1 VRTVAGVAACA
12 AVVACGG
19 QPAPPRA
26 DRGQGG
32 ASDTAAARVEVW
44 PVNPGGIGLRV
55 TARWVLSPDRRALL
69 VVHDPVSV
77 EADPIPDGFL
87 YANEATGAVLQLGS
101 VWDVAPS
108 PDWSRLAYGRAYV
121 LNARER
127 DTMPEAEWR
136 RVEGQLPADILER
149 RPGQLR
155 RELEARVF
163 PASSMARMDGL
174 GLTQVLRLD
183 GLGGVRPARPT
194 GRTHSL
200 YGWRVRWTP
209 NGDTLGVGTAPRM
222 TYDDGLPVRWLLVS
236 ARPGA
241 SYRDSLGVTT
251 DSSRFARVPW
261 VEGPTMELAN
271 PVDLSGLPPLTIDGG
286 SIEARD
292 GSIRVTRR
300 GRDGRPEVRV
310 LGPGTPL
317 VATANGRFVAALV
330 PRPQQLRERPS
341 GMPAEL
347 IVYHIPPR

>member
-1 VRTVAGVAACA
+1 VRVVAVVAACG
-12 AVVACGG
+12 AVIACGG

-26 DRGQGG
+26 ERGHGG
-32 ASDTAAARVEVW
+32 ASDSATTRVEVW

-87 YANEATGAVLQLGS
+87 YANEATGAVLQIGS

-108 PDWSRLAYGRAYV
+108 PDWSQLAYGRAYV

-149 RPGQLR
+149 RPGGLR
-155 RELEARVF
+155 RELQARVF

-183 GLGGVRPARPT
+183 GLGAARPARPT

-222 TYDDGLPVRWLLVS
+222 TYDDGLPVHWVLVS
-236 ARPGA
+236 ARAGA
-241 SYRDSLGVTT
+241 SYRDSLGITT

-261 VEGPTMELAN
+261 VEGPTMELADS
-271 PVDLSGLPPLTIDGG
+271 VDLSGLPPLTIDGG

-300 GRDGRPEVRV
+300 ARDGRREVQV
-310 LGPGTPL
+310 VGPGAPL
-317 VATANGRFVAALV
+317 VATANGRFVAALI
-330 PRPQQLRERPS
+330 PRPQPRERPT

-347 IVYHIPPR
+347 VVYHIPPR